1 MICNNCKKEV
11 ETGTIICPYCG
22 CLTEENSNDSVDT
35 INEMTYSNNENEY
48 KDTDN
53 NSYKFGIFVSILVLI
68 AGIVFFFY
76 SSFGDIGST
85 ERNFIYGYGANAY
98 TGIQNAAAQTANNV
112 YYLIIC
118 VSKGIGILTSSIGLI
133 SLSYFI
139 QKSKN
144 K

>member
-11 ETGTIICPYCG
+11 ELGTIICPYCG

-35 INEMTYSNNENEY
+35 IDEMDSNNKSEY
-48 KDTDN
+48 KDSDN

-85 ERNFIYGYGANAY
+85 DYNVTYGGDAY
-98 TGIQNAAAQTANNV
+98 TGIQNAASQTVNNV

-118 VSKGIGILTSSIGLI
+118 ISKGIGILTSSIGLI

>member
-35 INEMTYSNNENEY
+35 IDEMTYSNNENEY

-53 NSYKFGIFVSILVLI
+53 NAYKFGIFVSILVLI

-85 ERNFIYGYGANAY
+85 EYNTEYGGDAY
-98 TGIQNAAAQTANNV
+98 TGIQNAAAQTASNV

-118 VSKGIGILTSSIGLI
+118 ISKGIGILTSSIGLI

-144 K
+144 E

>member
-1 MICNNCKKEV
+1 M
-11 ETGTIICPYCG
+11 
-22 CLTEENSNDSVDT
+22 TEENSNDSVDT
-35 INEMTYSNNENEY
+35 IDEMAYSNNKSEY
-48 KDTDN
+48 KDDDN

-85 ERNFIYGYGANAY
+85 EYN
-98 TGIQNAAAQTANNV
+98 
-112 YYLIIC
+112 IC
-118 VSKGIGILTSSIGLI
+118 ISKGIGILTSSIGLI

>member
-1 MICNNCKKEV
+1 M
-11 ETGTIICPYCG
+11 
-22 CLTEENSNDSVDT
+22 L
-35 INEMTYSNNENEY
+35 
-48 KDTDN
+48 
-53 NSYKFGIFVSILVLI
+53 F

-85 ERNFIYGYGANAY
+85 EYNTEYGGDAY
-98 TGIQNAAAQTANNV
+98 TGIQNAAAQTASNV

-118 VSKGIGILTSSIGLI
+118 ISKGIGILTSSIGLI

-144 K
+144 E

>member
-1 MICNNCKKEV
+1 M
-11 ETGTIICPYCG
+11 
-22 CLTEENSNDSVDT
+22 TEENSNDSVDT
-35 INEMTYSNNENEY
+35 IDEMTYSNNENEY

-85 ERNFIYGYGANAY
+85 EYNTEYGGDAY
-98 TGIQNAAAQTANNV
+98 TGIQNAAAQTASNV

-118 VSKGIGILTSSIGLI
+118 ISKGIGILTSSIGLI

-144 K
+144 E